1 MTALDDAL
9 RSAAR
14 TPCLLVASDYDG
26 VVAPIVADPDAAMPD
41 TAAIEALAQLAA
53 TPDTHVA
60 MISGRTLRDLRRVTG
75 EPGEVML
82 LGSHGAETA
91 SGDLLSPSQLSIR
104 DAIISEMDQISAD
117 YPGSRVE
124 AKPGGVAFHYRS
136 VAEPLQGDATR
147 RILAGPAAR
156 PNLKVMEG
164 KKIVEVSLVA
174 GNKGTALT
182 RLRKLVEA
190 DRVVFLGDDVTDEDA
205 FAVLRPD
212 DVGIKVGPEPT
223 MAQYRIPGQE
233 DVSAVLTGLAVR
245 RAGT

>member
-104 DAIISEMDQISAD
+104 DAIISEMAAGWRPSRAAWRFTTAAW
-117 YPGSRVE
+117 PSPCRGMLPAGSWPV
-124 AKPGGVAFHYRS
+124 
-136 VAEPLQGDATR
+136 
-147 RILAGPAAR
+147 R
-156 PNLKVMEG
+156 PPVP
-164 KKIVEVSLVA
+164 I
-174 GNKGTALT
+174 
-182 RLRKLVEA
+182 
-190 DRVVFLGDDVTDEDA
+190 
-205 FAVLRPD
+205 
-212 DVGIKVGPEPT
+212 
-223 MAQYRIPGQE
+223 
-233 DVSAVLTGLAVR
+233 
-245 RAGT
+245 

>member
-104 DAIISEMDQISAD
+104 DAIISEMDQISAASLCE
-117 YPGSRVE
+117 P
-124 AKPGGVAFHYRS
+124 AFLRW
-136 VAEPLQGDATR
+136 
-147 RILAGPAAR
+147 
-156 PNLKVMEG
+156 
-164 KKIVEVSLVA
+164 
-174 GNKGTALT
+174 NKGDFDDLAYSEPFYLKEFQAGIP
-182 RLRKLVEA
+182 RVKGLRSDL
-190 DRVVFLGDDVTDEDA
+190 
-205 FAVLRPD
+205 
-212 DVGIKVGPEPT
+212 
-223 MAQYRIPGQE
+223 
-233 DVSAVLTGLAVR
+233 
-245 RAGT
+245 